1 MTQTGRA
8 MVYTG
13 LGKPMEIQEYPVP
26 DPEPGAI
33 VVKLTVAN
41 ICGSDLHMWRGDMD
55 LGAMGAPLPVILGH
69 EMTGKVAKIGKD
81 VATDSSGQPL
91 SEGDRVVFRYF
102 YPCGRCPICLKGDDA
117 ICQMNNF
124 FMMSAADPPHFN
136 GAYAD
141 YYYLRPGHTVF
152 KVPDELTDEMVAPI
166 NCALSE
172 VLYGLEKLNLKFG
185 ESVVIQGAGG
195 LGIYATALAK
205 TMGANNVI
213 VIDGIDER
221 LEMAKA
227 FGADET
233 IDMKEYKTPQE
244 RVQQVF
250 ALNGGGVD
258 LVAELVGFASAIPE
272 GLDMLGPGGRFMEIG
287 NVSPGHTFEY
297 DPAMLIIGSKS
308 IIPVGYYKAE
318 SLKKAMDFMLRT
330 KNKYPYDKIL
340 SKSYP
345 LEDLEKAFEDQDK
358 GLVSRAAIVI

>member
-1 MTQTGRA
+1 
-8 MVYTG
+8 
-13 LGKPMEIQEYPVP
+13 MEIKEFPVP

-33 VVKLTVAN
+33 VIKLTVAN

-69 EMTGKVAKIGKD
+69 EMTGKVAKLGQGIT
-81 VATDSSGQPL
+81 TDSAGQPL
-91 SEGDRVVFRYF
+91 SEGDRVVYRYF
-102 YPCGRCPICLKGDDA
+102 YPCGRCPACLKGDDA

-124 FMMSAADPPHFN
+124 FMMTAGEPPHFN

-152 KVPDELTDEMVAPI
+152 KVPDELTDHMVAPI

-195 LGIYATALAK
+195 LGIYATAIAK
-205 TMGANNVI
+205 AMGANNVI

-221 LEMAKA
+221 LNMAKE
-227 FGADET
+227 FGADEI
-233 IDMKEYKTPQE
+233 IDIKEHKTPQE
-244 RVQQVF
+244 RMQRVME
-250 ALNGGGVD
+250 LNGGGVD
-258 LVAELVGFASAIPE
+258 LVAELVGIPSAVSE
-272 GLDMLGPGGRFMEIG
+272 GLDMLGPGGRLMEIG
-287 NVSPGHTFEY
+287 NISPGHTFEY
-297 DPAMLIIGSKS
+297 DPAMMIIGSKS

-318 SLKKAMDFMLRT
+318 SLKKALDFMADT
-330 KNKYPYDKIL
+330 KDKYPFEKIL

-345 LEDLEKAFEDQDK
+345 LEDIEKAFEDQDK
-358 GLVSRAAIVI
+358 GLVSRAAIVL